1 MLNKLTM
8 KKNEDP
14 SVLFEKI
21 SEIQNRYNTARHKL
35 DEEDLIATVISV
47 APAEYNGLL
56 TGEQCRL
63 GDDLTLK
70 HLEEAMRRFYRK

>member
-1 MLNKLTM
+1 MLNKLMM

-21 SEIQNRYNTARHKL
+21 SEIQNRYDTVRHNL
-35 DEEDLIATVISV
+35 DEEDLITTVISV

-70 HLEEAMRRFYRK
+70 HLEDAMR